1 MAAEVRNRR
10 RGASRVSAKHQVT
23 IPVDAM
29 RAAGITEGD
38 RLVAR
43 AIGPGQL
50 VLEREVEPVEEFAG
64 ALTGVF
70 DEDDL
75 DRLRGEWD

>member
-1 MAAEVRNRR
+1 
-10 RGASRVSAKHQVT
+10 VT

-38 RLVAR
+38 LLVAR
-43 AIGPGQL
+43 AVGPGQL
-50 VLEREVEPVEEFAG
+50 VLERESEPVEEFAG

-70 DEDDL
+70 GDEYL
-75 DRLRGEWD
+75 GRLRGEWG

>member
-1 MAAEVRNRR
+1 MATEVRNRR

-38 RLVAR
+38 LLVAR
-43 AIGPGQL
+43 ALGPGQL
-50 VLEREVEPVEEFAG
+50 VLEREIEPVEEFAG

-70 DEDDL
+70 DDDYL
-75 DRLRGEWD
+75 ERLRGEWD

>member
-1 MAAEVRNRR
+1 M
-10 RGASRVSAKHQVT
+10 SAKHQVT

-38 RLVAR
+38 VLVAR

-50 VLEREVEPVEEFAG
+50 VLEREREPIEEFAG
-64 ALTGVF
+64 ALTGVYG
-70 DEDDL
+70 ERYL
-75 DRLRGEWD
+75 ERLRDEWA